1 MINGK
6 KFAVL
11 KVGGKPY
18 GLLELITFLKEEELN
33 NYKALVD
40 NNKQQVKEILDQNKI
55 TRLNIAFNLALNRFI
70 VLFLLGK
77 IEMTDYD
84 FDNAMETSK
93 LGLKG
98 VEDMPQSFIDIYK
111 TIKEETTL

>member
-40 NNKQQVKEILDQNKI
+40 SNQKEAEEILDRNKT

-84 FDNAMETSK
+84 FDNAMETAK

-98 VEDMPQSFIDIYK
+98 VEDMPQSFIDIYT
-111 TIKEETTL
+111 TIKGETTL